1 MHIRWVHKFM
11 QYDAWMTQCKDVT
24 LMPKNSIDLISI
36 LALQAERPRNY
47 IDLSNQ
53 FLICATEL
61 LYTCR

>member
-1 MHIRWVHKFM
+1 M

-36 LALQAERPRNY
+36 LALQAEHPKNY

-53 FLICATEL
+53 FLICITEL